1 MKIIFD
7 KKLFKRHAPKNIQK
21 VLSHHVDLIDGKEV
35 VFNLPNNNMYG
46 TVEYEDEGQDLE
58 LYPIHRDWCR
68 EEITKEKEPIAAK
81 QNRFQEISLK

>member
-35 VFNLPNNNMYG
+35 VFEGEEGFG
-46 TVEYEDEGQDLE
+46 TVEYGDEGENLE
-58 LYPIHRDWCR
+58 LYPIYPDWCR
-68 EEITKEKEPIAAK
+68 EEV
-81 QNRFQEISLK
+81 